1 MGCHG
6 LLQGIFPTQGS
17 NPHLLHLQLRRA
29 GSLPP
34 APPGTVV
41 LPLPKGA
48 PDCDWGPR
56 QCEGWQLALSLEGF
70 PGEGRGQGRGWGRKE
85 GGAGACRPGVPR
97 RLPPCRLSPKHRD
110 DGRKTGSQRSSGSR
124 SPSPSGGSGWGSP
137 QQNGGSRQRSG
148 AHGGRPGS
156 AQSPLDVRTLG
167 FAEGSR
173 RAGCAERGRG
183 RSGVAPGRRGV
194 GASECEGAG
203 RSPLPGALPAPE
215 RPGRPGGFAQLALV
229 SG

>member
-1 MGCHG
+1 MG
-6 LLQGIFPTQGS
+6 
-17 NPHLLHLQLRRA
+17 
-29 GSLPP
+29 
-34 APPGTVV
+34 
-41 LPLPKGA
+41 
-48 PDCDWGPR
+48 
-56 QCEGWQLALSLEGF
+56 GWELAVSQEGF
-70 PGEGRGQGRGWGRKE
+70 PGDGRALGKGLGRKE
-85 GGAGACRPGVPR
+85 GGAGACRPDIPR
-97 RLPPCRLSPKHRD
+97 WLPLCRLSPKHRD

-173 RAGCAERGRG
+173 AERGRG

-203 RSPLPGALPAPE
+203 RSPLPGALPRTGAARRAGWF
-215 RPGRPGGFAQLALV
+215 RPAGLSVGVRGVCTPDLGTLRARAGWPPGHQPVG
-229 SG
+229 